1 MAERPTLALLR
12 TDRSIIVT
20 QDGGQFHVCV
30 DPAPDG
36 PDLSGAFPTYRKARG
51 FAGGLRL
58 IHRWPIID
66 RTCGG
71 ENLKA

>member
-1 MAERPTLALLR
+1 MAERPTLTLLR

-36 PDLSGAFPTYRKARG
+36 PDFSDAFPTYRKARG
-51 FAGGLRL
+51 YASGLRL

-71 ENLKA
+71 ESLKA